1 MLRSHFLTLLIF
13 SVLVSAFFG
22 TLTRETPRE
31 CLKVAVVMLVSMLGI
46 SVIVGYVMYFF
57 PLG

>member
-1 MLRSHFLTLLIF
+1 MLNDHFLTLLIF
-13 SVLVSAFFG
+13 SALVSAFFG

-31 CLKVAVVMLVSMLGI
+31 CVRVSAVMLVSMVGVSI
-46 SVIVGYVMYFF
+46 IVGWVMYLF